1 MIAIRDEIFS
11 DIPARERL
19 LDACFGEAR
28 HAKTS
33 ARLRLGRLPAEGL
46 ARVAVRED
54 DGSLLGTVRLWDV
67 QAGPGRPALL
77 LGPLAVDPTL
87 QGLGIGS
94 RLMRDALDR
103 AAALGHGAVLLVG
116 DAPYYARFG
125 FSAVAVGG
133 LMMPGPCE
141 AGRFLG
147 LELHPGALAGAAGL
161 VAPTGRPEPAFMA
174 VGAGA
179 EGARRR
185 VA

>member
-1 MIAIRDEIFS
+1 VIAIRDELFS
-11 DIPARERL
+11 DVPARERL

-28 HAKTS
+28 FAKTS
-33 ARLRLGRLPAEGL
+33 ERLRAGRLPSEGL

-54 DGSLLGTVRLWDV
+54 DGRVLGTVRLWDV

-94 RLMRDALDR
+94 RLMRDALGR
-103 AAALGHGAVLLVG
+103 ATARGHAAVLLVG

-125 FSAVAVGG
+125 FTPAAAQG
-133 LMMPGPCE
+133 LVMPGPCE
-141 AGRFLG
+141 TGRFLG
-147 LELHPGALAGAAGL
+147 LELREGALADARGLIVPAGRL
-161 VAPTGRPEPAFMA
+161 DPAFAPVPA
-174 VGAGA
+174 VA
-179 EGARRR
+179 EDARRR